1 MRLASFNVENFFSR
15 VRAMNQDEL
24 AEGRPILEEYAR
36 VNVRL
41 QKPVYNAAD
50 KKAILASLKAL
61 GLDKA
66 TESKW
71 AYLRENRGHLIKK
84 GAIVAGGRG
93 DWTGWGELKK
103 EVVNETAT
111 KMTARVIK
119 DVRADVLAIVEAEDR
134 PTLNHFNDV
143 LLRPIAADYRQIMLI
158 DGNDDRGIDV
168 GMLTRPGYAI
178 ESIVSHVDDED
189 DGGKT
194 VFSRDCP
201 EYRIHTNNATMLVLV
216 NHLKSK
222 GFG

>member
-84 GAIVAGGRG
+84 GAIVAGGG
-93 DWTGWGELKK
+93 DGTGWVELKK